1 MRTGISFIA
10 IVVAFFWSMSVFAEP
25 WLYLGE
31 GKEHLMPQLKEAVAL
46 ISKQPECKKLTEGT
60 WGEAGKDVDIPGKK
74 GLTFRATCEV
84 KDLPGWPYDNFW
96 VAPGETDRSSIY
108 RQRTGKFLSGGKK

>member
-1 MRTGISFIA
+1 MRSGISLIA
-10 IVVAFFWSMSVFAEP
+10 ITMTLVWSMSVFAEP

-60 WGEAGKDVDIPGKK
+60 WGEAGKDIPGKN
-74 GLTFRATCEV
+74 GFMFRATCEV
-84 KDLPGWPYDNFW
+84 TDFPAWPYDNFW
-96 VAPGETDRSSIY
+96 IAPGETDRSSIY
-108 RQRTGKFLSGGKK
+108 RQRTGKFLSGGNK